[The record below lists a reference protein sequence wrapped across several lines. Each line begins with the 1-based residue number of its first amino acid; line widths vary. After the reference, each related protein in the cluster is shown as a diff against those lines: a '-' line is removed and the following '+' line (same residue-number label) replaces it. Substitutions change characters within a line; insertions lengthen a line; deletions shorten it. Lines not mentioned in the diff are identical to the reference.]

1 MWICGYVRRPRRPHD
16 VIGDQVEYAAL
27 AAPLGV
33 RGGGEDGED
42 GEPSDTAVDTAVAPT
57 AVAPTTFEFAIAL
70 SHGLKNTTIA
80 KKLAKL
86 PGDPELLLQVC
97 DSYSQLVR
105 GDILTNR
112 SMTWRSES
120 SCPRRGRG
128 VMARCCIPFKLNCL
142 SQST

>member
-1 MWICGYVRRPRRPHD
+1 M
-16 VIGDQVEYAAL
+16 IGDQVDYAAL

-33 RGGGEDGED
+33 RGGGEGGEEG
-42 GEPSDTAVDTAVAPT
+42 GEASDTAAVDTDDVAPT
-57 AVAPTTFEFAIAL
+57 AFEFAIAL

-97 DSYSQLVR
+97 DSYSPLLR
-105 GDILTNR
+105 GDVLTTR

-120 SCPRRGRG
+120 SS
-128 VMARCCIPFKLNCL
+128 ALHA
-142 SQST
+142 